1 MKILKYKLATETN
14 HGTPEKPMM
23 ETVLSDVSMPYATE
37 ADYQLA
43 LSEAWQGEV
52 TVEEVADTTD
62 EIRAR
67 RDRLL
72 AATDWAVLPDSPLD
86 AQSLEA
92 VKTYRQALRDVPQQ
106 ERFPSAITWPQM
118 PELANQPRFV
128 WLPRQT
134 AARRLPADPNG
145 HRPKGG
151 DSRPSPYHTLS
162 QRHPLHSCQEIHICP
177 QLFLSCGRRHR
188 DSIILH
194 GNLPLIG
201 FILGDSIGFLRI
213 GHSNRRK

>member
-23 ETVLSDVSMPYATE
+23 ETVLSDVSMPYTTE
-37 ADYQLA
+37 TDYQMA

-52 TVEEVADTTD
+52 TVEEVPETAD

-106 ERFPSAITWPQM
+106 EHFPGAITWPRM
-118 PELANQPRFV
+118 PELAN
-128 WLPRQT
+128 LP
-134 AARRLPADPNG
+134 
-145 HRPKGG
+145 
-151 DSRPSPYHTLS
+151 
-162 QRHPLHSCQEIHICP
+162 
-177 QLFLSCGRRHR
+177 
-188 DSIILH
+188 
-194 GNLPLIG
+194 
-201 FILGDSIGFLRI
+201 
-213 GHSNRRK
+213 

>member
-1 MKILKYKLATETN
+1 MKIIKYQLATEIN
-14 HGTPEKPMM
+14 RGTPEEPDI

-43 LSEAWQGEV
+43 MSEAWRGKV
-52 TVEEVADTTD
+52 TVEEVAETAD

-106 ERFPSAITWPQM
+106 EHFPGAITWPQM
-118 PELANQPRFV
+118 PELANQP
-128 WLPRQT
+128 
-134 AARRLPADPNG
+134 
-145 HRPKGG
+145 
-151 DSRPSPYHTLS
+151 
-162 QRHPLHSCQEIHICP
+162 
-177 QLFLSCGRRHR
+177 
-188 DSIILH
+188 
-194 GNLPLIG
+194 
-201 FILGDSIGFLRI
+201 
-213 GHSNRRK
+213 

>member
-86 AQSLEA
+86 AQSLESLRRA
-92 VKTYRQALRDVPQQ
+92 FLVIWIDRQNPAGCAPTGAFSQCHYLAADAGACKSALICVAS
-106 ERFPSAITWPQM
+106 SA
-118 PELANQPRFV
+118 
-128 WLPRQT
+128 
-134 AARRLPADPNG
+134 
-145 HRPKGG
+145 
-151 DSRPSPYHTLS
+151 DSRPAATS
-162 QRHPLHSCQEIHICP
+162 
-177 QLFLSCGRRHR
+177 
-188 DSIILH
+188 
-194 GNLPLIG
+194 
-201 FILGDSIGFLRI
+201 
-213 GHSNRRK
+213 

>member
-1 MKILKYKLATETN
+1 MKIIKYQLATEIN
-14 HGTPEKPMM
+14 RGTPEEPDI

-43 LSEAWQGEV
+43 MSEAWRGKV
-52 TVEEVADTTD
+52 TVEEVPETAD

-106 ERFPSAITWPQM
+106 EHFPGAITWPQM
-118 PELANQPRFV
+118 PELANQP
-128 WLPRQT
+128 
-134 AARRLPADPNG
+134 
-145 HRPKGG
+145 
-151 DSRPSPYHTLS
+151 
-162 QRHPLHSCQEIHICP
+162 
-177 QLFLSCGRRHR
+177 
-188 DSIILH
+188 
-194 GNLPLIG
+194 
-201 FILGDSIGFLRI
+201 
-213 GHSNRRK
+213 

>member
-1 MKILKYKLATETN
+1 MKIIKYQLATEIN

-106 ERFPSAITWPQM
+106 DGFPADIQW
-118 PELANQPRFV
+118 PELPETVKAAPDPV
-128 WLPRQT
+128 DT
-134 AARRLPADPNG
+134 AFDVLI
-145 HRPKGG
+145 GG
-151 DSRPSPYHTLS
+151 DA
-162 QRHPLHSCQEIHICP
+162 
-177 QLFLSCGRRHR
+177 
-188 DSIILH
+188 DA
-194 GNLPLIG
+194 
-201 FILGDSIGFLRI
+201 
-213 GHSNRRK
+213 

>member
-1 MKILKYKLATETN
+1 MKILKYKLATEAN

-23 ETVLSDVSMPYATE
+23 ESVLSDVSMPFTTE
-37 ADYQLA
+37 TDYQMA

-52 TVEEVADTTD
+52 TVEEVPETAD

-106 ERFPSAITWPQM
+106 EHFPGAITWPRM
-118 PELANQPRFV
+118 PELAN
-128 WLPRQT
+128 LP
-134 AARRLPADPNG
+134 
-145 HRPKGG
+145 
-151 DSRPSPYHTLS
+151 
-162 QRHPLHSCQEIHICP
+162 
-177 QLFLSCGRRHR
+177 
-188 DSIILH
+188 
-194 GNLPLIG
+194 
-201 FILGDSIGFLRI
+201 
-213 GHSNRRK
+213 

>member
-1 MKILKYKLATETN
+1 MKILKYKLATEAN

-23 ETVLSDVSMPYATE
+23 ETVLSDVYMPYTTE
-37 ADYQLA
+37 TDYQMA

-52 TVEEVADTTD
+52 TVEEVPETAD

-106 ERFPSAITWPQM
+106 EHFPGAITWPRM
-118 PELANQPRFV
+118 PELAN
-128 WLPRQT
+128 LP
-134 AARRLPADPNG
+134 
-145 HRPKGG
+145 
-151 DSRPSPYHTLS
+151 
-162 QRHPLHSCQEIHICP
+162 
-177 QLFLSCGRRHR
+177 
-188 DSIILH
+188 
-194 GNLPLIG
+194 
-201 FILGDSIGFLRI
+201 
-213 GHSNRRK
+213 

>member
-1 MKILKYKLATETN
+1 MKILKYRLATEVN
-14 HGTPEKPMM
+14 HGTPKKPIM
-23 ETVLSDVSMPYATE
+23 ETVLSDVSMPYITE
-37 ADYQLA
+37 ADYQMA

-52 TVEEVADTTD
+52 TVEEGPETAD

-118 PELANQPRFV
+118 PELANQP
-128 WLPRQT
+128 
-134 AARRLPADPNG
+134 
-145 HRPKGG
+145 
-151 DSRPSPYHTLS
+151 
-162 QRHPLHSCQEIHICP
+162 
-177 QLFLSCGRRHR
+177 
-188 DSIILH
+188 
-194 GNLPLIG
+194 
-201 FILGDSIGFLRI
+201 
-213 GHSNRRK
+213 

>member
-118 PELANQPRFV
+118 PELGKSALICV
-128 WLPRQT
+128 
-134 AARRLPADPNG
+134 ASSA
-145 HRPKGG
+145 
-151 DSRPSPYHTLS
+151 DSRPAATS
-162 QRHPLHSCQEIHICP
+162 
-177 QLFLSCGRRHR
+177 
-188 DSIILH
+188 
-194 GNLPLIG
+194 
-201 FILGDSIGFLRI
+201 
-213 GHSNRRK
+213 

>member
-1 MKILKYKLATETN
+1 MKFLKYKLATEIN

-23 ETVLSDVSMPYATE
+23 ETVLSDASMPYIAE

-118 PELANQPRFV
+118 PELANQP
-128 WLPRQT
+128 
-134 AARRLPADPNG
+134 
-145 HRPKGG
+145 
-151 DSRPSPYHTLS
+151 
-162 QRHPLHSCQEIHICP
+162 
-177 QLFLSCGRRHR
+177 
-188 DSIILH
+188 
-194 GNLPLIG
+194 
-201 FILGDSIGFLRI
+201 
-213 GHSNRRK
+213 

>member
-1 MKILKYKLATETN
+1 MKILKYKLATEAN

-23 ETVLSDVSMPYATE
+23 ETVLSDVSMPYTTE
-37 ADYQLA
+37 TDYQMA

-52 TVEEVADTTD
+52 TVEEVPETAD

-106 ERFPSAITWPQM
+106 EYFPGAITWPRM
-118 PELANQPRFV
+118 PELAN
-128 WLPRQT
+128 LP
-134 AARRLPADPNG
+134 
-145 HRPKGG
+145 
-151 DSRPSPYHTLS
+151 
-162 QRHPLHSCQEIHICP
+162 
-177 QLFLSCGRRHR
+177 
-188 DSIILH
+188 
-194 GNLPLIG
+194 
-201 FILGDSIGFLRI
+201 
-213 GHSNRRK
+213 

>member
-1 MKILKYKLATETN
+1 MKIIKYQLATEIN
-14 HGTPEKPMM
+14 RGTPEEPDI

-43 LSEAWQGEV
+43 MSEAWRGKV
-52 TVEEVADTTD
+52 TVEEVAETAD

-106 ERFPSAITWPQM
+106 EHFPGAITWPRM
-118 PELANQPRFV
+118 PELAN
-128 WLPRQT
+128 LP
-134 AARRLPADPNG
+134 
-145 HRPKGG
+145 
-151 DSRPSPYHTLS
+151 
-162 QRHPLHSCQEIHICP
+162 
-177 QLFLSCGRRHR
+177 
-188 DSIILH
+188 
-194 GNLPLIG
+194 
-201 FILGDSIGFLRI
+201 
-213 GHSNRRK
+213 